1 MDVCRRRL
9 QPLVECATVICLAS
23 FGGIERYIIL
33 IIIFAHRNDPGSR
46 FILHKII
53 IISKIRRKPTDDGLG
68 AAVYCNIRSEGGN
81 NNNNVPYAASSG
93 RATMV
98 TAVLYY
104 CYNDIILYR
113 SWRYLDDGDE
123 PDRSSAG
130 IFRKCYLNS
139 NGETHTRTD
148 VMGILS
154 RNNNNNNIIIIRLCD
169 GAPIVRWHKDAV
181 IGYNINV
188 YMYNMEIAYSDA
200 YIVHTSS

>member
-1 MDVCRRRL
+1 MDVYRRRL
-9 QPLVECATVICLAS
+9 QPLVECATVICLAA

-33 IIIFAHRNDPGSR
+33 VIIFAHRNDPGSR

-81 NNNNVPYAASSG
+81 NNNNNNNNVPYAASSG

-113 SWRYLDDGDE
+113 SWRYLDDDE
-123 PDRSSAG
+123 PDRGSAG

-139 NGETHTRTD
+139 NGETHTPAPRTD

-154 RNNNNNNIIIIRLCD
+154 RNNNNNIIIIRLCD
-169 GAPIVRWHKDAV
+169 GAHCAVAQRRPV

-188 YMYNMEIAYSDA
+188 Y
-200 YIVHTSS
+200 V